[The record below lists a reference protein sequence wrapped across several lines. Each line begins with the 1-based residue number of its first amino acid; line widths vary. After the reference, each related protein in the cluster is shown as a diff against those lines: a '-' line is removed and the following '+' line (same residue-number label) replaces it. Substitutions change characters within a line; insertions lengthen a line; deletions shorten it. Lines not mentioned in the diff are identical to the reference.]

1 MNMKEYLDLTKLTL
15 NSISIEAGRPI
26 DDKVYLGSL
35 GSAKKTDCLFDV
47 YNNKK
52 LLAYATLKDLGEGR
66 WFVLMFV
73 IHPSCRHKKVFIE
86 LFYKII
92 KHLISVKAKILVSN
106 VFKVNKRSVVFHK
119 KLGFKVTREADIGY
133 EYTLALDNL
142 DNLDT
147 SKWWYWARK
156 FPAKKT

>member
-1 MNMKEYLDLTKLTL
+1 MKEYLDLTELTL
-15 NSISIEAGRPI
+15 NGISIEAGRPI
-26 DDKVYLGSL
+26 DGKVYLDSL
-35 GSAKKTDCLFDV
+35 VNAKELGCLFDV
-47 YNNKK
+47 YSNKK
-52 LLAYATLKDLGEGR
+52 LLAYATLKDLGEGK

-73 IHPSCRHKKVFIE
+73 IHPRYRHKRVFLE

-106 VFKVNKRSVVFHK
+106 VFKVNKLSVAFHK

-133 EYTLALDNL
+133 EYTLALD
-142 DNLDT
+142 DLDT

-156 FPAKKT
+156 FSAKKP